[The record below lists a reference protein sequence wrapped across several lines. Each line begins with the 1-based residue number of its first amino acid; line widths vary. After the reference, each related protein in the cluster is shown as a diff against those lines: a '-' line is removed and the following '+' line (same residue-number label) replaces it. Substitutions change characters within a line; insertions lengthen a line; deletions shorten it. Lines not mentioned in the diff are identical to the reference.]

1 MNLFT
6 DDHPE
11 TTLHG
16 LSFKNPNCAHASLK
30 KIESYFNKKLK
41 NQKIPGE
48 TVKLRPKKYLTT
60 KLEAKSYYR
69 NQKMTRVLSL
79 YNRGRSVYKKTKDI
93 EKKKD
98 LGDSIEIFKEWIDKN
113 KKG

>member
-16 LSFKNPNCAHASLK
+16 LSFKNPNCAYASIK

-48 TVKLRPKKYLTT
+48 TEKLRPKKYLTT

-79 YNRGRSVYKKTKDI
+79 YNRGRSVYKKTMDPV
-93 EKKKD
+93 KKVNLKE
-98 LGDSIEIFKEWIDKN
+98 SIGIFRSWIDEN
-113 KKG
+113 KK